1 VKRFALARSIATT
14 QCSFSFWACV

>member
-14 QCSFSFWACV
+14 QWSFSFWACV

>member
-14 QCSFSFWACV
+14 QCSFSFWACL